1 MLRTLLTLL
10 ALLAMPLAANA
21 QAPAGPDFGE
31 LEARLGLDPVQKAQF
46 DAAVG
51 ATHRAMLASG
61 LVALE
66 IKSRL
71 AHELAKDR
79 PDLERLIADPDEIL
93 SQVRPQ
99 WREAHEEWARLYGML
114 DARQLAIARAYI
126 ERRLGALEGMGDL
139 LKGFRDRLAP

>member
-21 QAPAGPDFGE
+21 QALAAPDFGE
-31 LEARLGLDPVQKAQF
+31 LEARLRLDPLQKAQF

-51 ATHRAMLASG
+51 ATRRAMLASG

-66 IKSRL
+66 IKARL

-99 WREAHEEWARLYGML
+99 WREAHEEWARLYGLL
-114 DARQLAIARAYI
+114 DARQLAIARGYI

-139 LKGFRDRLAP
+139 LKGFRERLSP